1 VWLPRALW
9 APVTLRRCT
18 ARRTPGALGRC
29 RPGAA
34 CCILAQANLH
44 TVEFPGGAIRGQIM
58 AGEQPLR
65 RPSPSPSCASSSQ
78 PPASKAAPPAQPVRP
93 APSFCS
99 AGPWPGCLLLTPPS
113 FPPTPPVCPPPAPP
127 VPDLTYTAN
136 LNGENQVPEPVDT
149 TATASFKLMQDGEEY
164 MYELTVLGAYRC
176 ADRLYRRHRCERHM
190 LARPAWPRLPAAAW
204 GPSQPALPPGASGW
218 SEGCPA
224 PTVAPAP
231 AAAQALRA

>member
-1 VWLPRALW
+1 LL
-9 APVTLRRCT
+9 
-18 ARRTPGALGRC
+18 PGAWPTPLARLPAPHTYSVAFTTADFVGDAE
-29 RPGAA
+29 GWTWDEFLNAA
-34 CCILAQANLH
+34 DDMGLYANLH

-58 AGEQPLR
+58 A
-65 RPSPSPSCASSSQ
+65 
-78 PPASKAAPPAQPVRP
+78 
-93 APSFCS
+93 
-99 AGPWPGCLLLTPPS
+99 
-113 FPPTPPVCPPPAPP
+113 